1 MNMFSIGASAII
13 VDEQRRVLLCHRT
26 DRNFWNLP
34 GGGVEQDETP
44 WQAVVREVKEEV
56 GLDVVVSKLL
66 GVYKDPTRNDLV
78 FSFACTIIGGALT
91 LTNEADAI
99 DYFAF
104 EQIPANTFENH
115 IFRIKDFL
123 HEPDMMH
130 LKMLPEDSWW
140 RVDTDQ

>member
-1 MNMFSIGASAII
+1 MFSIGASAII
-13 VDEQRRVLLCHRT
+13 VDEKKRVLLCHRT
-26 DRNFWNLP
+26 DRDFWNLP

-56 GLDVVVSKLL
+56 GLTVVVSKLL
-66 GVYKDPTRNDLV
+66 GVYKDPMRDDLV
-78 FSFACTIIGGALT
+78 FSFACTIVGGALT
-91 LTNEADAI
+91 LTDEADTI

-115 IFRIKDFL
+115 LFRIKDYL
-123 HEPDMMH
+123 HEPDTMH

-140 RVDTDQ
+140 RVDT